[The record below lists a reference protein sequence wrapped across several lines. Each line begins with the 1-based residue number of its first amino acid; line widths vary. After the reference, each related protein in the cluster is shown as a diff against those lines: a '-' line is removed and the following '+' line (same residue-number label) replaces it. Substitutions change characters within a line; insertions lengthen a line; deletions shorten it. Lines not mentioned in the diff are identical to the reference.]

1 MSNDPSDHGGDVPP
15 FGPTDSYGY
24 TPDYPPSPG
33 NQEQVRARVQPAA
46 ITLIVV
52 AVLNLLFALY
62 MVFNAVISTI
72 TPARELYESQ
82 RHLYEQLFGPETA
95 NKMMADK
102 SPEEMKSQALAISW
116 PWTVLSILG
125 SILSLL
131 GAVSMLR
138 LRAYTLSILGSV
150 AAVIP
155 CVSCTACCGLGEGIG
170 IWALVVLMNEEVK
183 AAFR

>member
-1 MSNDPSDHGGDVPP
+1 MSNDPSDYGGDVPP
-15 FGPTDSYGY
+15 SGPTDSYGY
-24 TPDYPPSPG
+24 TPDYPRLPG
-33 NQEQVRARVQPAA
+33 DGEQVRARVQPAA

-62 MVFNAVISTI
+62 MVFNAVVTTI
-72 TPARELYESQ
+72 TPARELSEAQ
-82 RHLYEQLFGPETA
+82 RHLYEQFFGAETA
-95 NKMMADK
+95 DKVMANK
-102 SPEEMKSQALAISW
+102 SPDDMKSQALAISW
-116 PWTVLSILG
+116 PWTVLAFVDSILT
-125 SILSLL
+125 LL

-138 LRAYTLSILGSV
+138 LRAYTLSVLGSV

-155 CVSCTACCGLGEGIG
+155 FVSCTACCGLGEAIG